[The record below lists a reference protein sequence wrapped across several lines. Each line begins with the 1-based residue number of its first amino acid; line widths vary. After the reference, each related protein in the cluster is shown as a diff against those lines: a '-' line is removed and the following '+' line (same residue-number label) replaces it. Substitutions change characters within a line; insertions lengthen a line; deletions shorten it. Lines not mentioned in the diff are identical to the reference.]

1 MRRNSL
7 SVRGFGAF
15 AALVGLPNQP
25 FRRVRTSSGLRG
37 TAGSVYDT
45 HGVFAD
51 AGVAVEAALGLV
63 SLAIVR
69 DTAARRVREAKH
81 LRDGAFA

>member
-1 MRRNSL
+1 
-7 SVRGFGAF
+7 
-15 AALVGLPNQP
+15 
-25 FRRVRTSSGLRG
+25 
-37 TAGSVYDT
+37 VYDT